1 MYFHNVFLIF
11 MGWIESFSLR
21 YIGEHLG
28 RKDSFSGE
36 AVTGHG
42 KTLVCPVGRA
52 TGEES
57 EKWVIGKNR

>member
-1 MYFHNVFLIF
+1 

-57 EKWVIGKNR
+57 EKWVIGKHR